1 MRTPHRPAA
10 LMIAAAVMLL
20 AGTPAVWGETPDDNA
35 EAAVIATTQGR
46 VERKGP
52 TLLFHSADG
61 TSQTLTDQEQCSA
74 DGQPA
79 DENQCEHY
87 TLFAYLPDRHAF
99 IVKTST
105 YEGGSF
111 TWINERNGQSVRV
124 EGEPH
129 FSPDRNRFVAVE
141 ASMEY
146 PYVIQ
151 IWRLTDAMPILEWE
165 SPPITTVG
173 YEFTG
178 WNSDDEVE
186 LKYAIWHDAT
196 PQTDLP
202 ARLIYSRATDP
213 PWVLQGG
220 ATPR

>member
-1 MRTPHRPAA
+1 
-10 LMIAAAVMLL
+10 MIAVTVMLFAGVL
-20 AGTPAVWGETPDDNA
+20 AAWAETPDYAA
-35 EAAVIATTQGR
+35 EAAVIAATKGR
-46 VERKGP
+46 VQRNGP

-61 TSQTLTDQEQCSA
+61 TSQTLIDQEQCGA

-79 DENQCEHY
+79 DENHCEHHA
-87 TLFAYLPDRHAF
+87 LFAYLPDRHAF
-99 IVKTST
+99 IVKTSA

-129 FSPDRNRFVAVE
+129 FSPDGGRFVAVE
-141 ASMEY
+141 ASNAA

-151 IWRLTDAMPILEWE
+151 VWRLTDAMPILEWE
-165 SPPITTVG
+165 SPPIATVG

-186 LKYAIWHDAT
+186 LKYTIWNET
-196 PQTDLP
+196 KPQADLP
-202 ARLIYSRATDP
+202 ARLVYSAANDP
-213 PWVLQGG
+213 PWMLQGG
-220 ATPR
+220 GTPR